1 MIDMGF
7 IDRVTGGIDI
17 HDVLKGGVIK
27 GEASQ
32 VQCCPYQGQQWN
44 LEGLDNLWE
53 CQLGFS
59 G

>member
-17 HDVLKGGVIK
+17 HDVLNGGVIK

-32 VQCCPYQGQQWN
+32 GAVLSRSGSAVQSVGA
-44 LEGLDNLWE
+44 G
-53 CQLGFS
+53 
-59 G
+59 